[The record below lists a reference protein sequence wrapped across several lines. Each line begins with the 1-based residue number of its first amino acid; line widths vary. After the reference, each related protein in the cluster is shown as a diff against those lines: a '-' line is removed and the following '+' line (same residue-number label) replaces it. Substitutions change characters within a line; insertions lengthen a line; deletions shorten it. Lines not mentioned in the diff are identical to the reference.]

1 MSSAVKLLQRR
12 FGRVALLDISAPLG
26 AHAHPYC
33 HVLIK
38 AGGADTRFL
47 VRGEEAPLTD
57 TTAVLVNAWEPHL
70 YRHHVA
76 PGERT
81 LILALYIEPSWL
93 ADMQR
98 SLQFSAHPR
107 FFPRCCVEI
116 NAAIKRIAHEFIPE
130 LWWSDGI
137 AAIRVAQLLFNL
149 MIAVI
154 DGYSDWR
161 DPSRLLRSRPPGA
174 VDPRIRRAIAYMRQN
189 VALDFDMR
197 RLADEAGMS
206 RAHFFSRFQAET
218 QTTPLVY
225 ANVLRIEE
233 AIRHLSGTNESVTDV
248 SAALGFSAP
257 SHFSRFFRQHL
268 GITPSDYR
276 RAVNLCESPPPAPQG
291 VEHLL

>member
-1 MSSAVKLLQRR
+1 MSSAVKLLQGR
-12 FGRVALLDISAPLG
+12 FGRVALLDMSAPLV
-26 AHAHPYC
+26 AHAHPHC

-38 AGGADTRFL
+38 AGGADTGFL

-70 YRHHVA
+70 YRHDIA
-76 PGERT
+76 PGQST

-93 ADMQR
+93 ADIQR
-98 SLQFSAHPR
+98 SLQVSAHPR

-116 NAAIKRIAHEFIPE
+116 NPAIKRIADEFILE
-130 LWWSDGI
+130 LWWSDDI
-137 AAIRVAQLLFNL
+137 AAMRVEQLLFNL

-154 DGYSDWR
+154 DGHSGWR
-161 DPSRLLRSRPPGA
+161 DTSGLMRSRPPGT
-174 VDPRIRRAIAYMRQN
+174 VDPRIRRAISYMRQN
-189 VALDFDMR
+189 IALDFDMR
-197 RLADEAGMS
+197 TLADEAGMS

-233 AIRHLSGTNESVTDV
+233 AIRHLSGTDESVTDV
-248 SAALGFSAP
+248 SVALGFSAP

-276 RAVNLCESPPPAPQG
+276 RAVNLCESPQVPQG

>member
-1 MSSAVKLLQRR
+1 MSSAVKLLQGR
-12 FGRVALLDISAPLG
+12 FGRVALLDMSAPLV
-26 AHAHPYC
+26 AHAHPHC

-116 NAAIKRIAHEFIPE
+116 NAAIKRIADEYGLHTV
-130 LWWSDGI
+130 LVSDDPGD
-137 AAIRVAQLLFNL
+137 A
-149 MIAVI
+149 
-154 DGYSDWR
+154 SD
-161 DPSRLLRSRPPGA
+161 
-174 VDPRIRRAIAYMRQN
+174 
-189 VALDFDMR
+189 
-197 RLADEAGMS
+197 
-206 RAHFFSRFQAET
+206 FSRTEWV
-218 QTTPLVY
+218 LVS
-225 ANVLRIEE
+225 R
-233 AIRHLSGTNESVTDV
+233 
-248 SAALGFSAP
+248 SAAAL
-257 SHFSRFFRQHL
+257 
-268 GITPSDYR
+268 TDR
-276 RAVNLCESPPPAPQG
+276 RIAEATDTTSEIPGLRLWTDSFNNLYKI
-291 VEHLL
+291 LK